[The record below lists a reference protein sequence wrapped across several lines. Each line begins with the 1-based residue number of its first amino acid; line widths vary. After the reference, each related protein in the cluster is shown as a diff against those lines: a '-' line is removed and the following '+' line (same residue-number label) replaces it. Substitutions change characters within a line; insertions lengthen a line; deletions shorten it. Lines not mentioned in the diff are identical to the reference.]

1 MAAEGHDIV
10 LIDKNEHVVER
21 LIGSTDIA
29 GIVGNGANLELLRE
43 AGVPGCDVFIAVT
56 ATDEINII
64 ASIIAKKLGAKTT
77 LVRVR
82 NPEYSS
88 NLEFALER
96 LEFSMMVN
104 PELETARA
112 IAQNIRF
119 PSALGIETFAD
130 ERVQLVAV
138 RVAKDS
144 LLVKMP
150 LSEFR
155 KIYGSVL
162 VCVVERGE
170 DVFIPDGSFVLKE
183 GDLIHVT
190 GQIKDLYMIYKV
202 AGCLTR
208 KIRSIMIIGGS
219 RITRYLLKIFEQSG
233 MEICVIENDA
243 ARTDELAGDFP
254 KVKVITGDGTD
265 QTILEEQHIGHYNCF
280 IALTGIDEEN
290 IVTSLY
296 AAKKK
301 VPKIVTKVNR
311 KAIA

>member
-1 MAAEGHDIV
+1 MEVNLRIVIAGGGKVGGALCIDLAAEGHDIV

-233 MEICVIENDA
+233 MEICVIENDC
-243 ARTDELAGDFP
+243 G
-254 KVKVITGDGTD
+254 
-265 QTILEEQHIGHYNCF
+265 Q
-280 IALTGIDEEN
+280 
-290 IVTSLY
+290 
-296 AAKKK
+296 
-301 VPKIVTKVNR
+301 NR
-311 KAIA
+311 